1 MKDESFESD
10 IQADPTEAERLMRG
24 LRGWIAQRIN
34 PNERFAVELLCR
46 EAVANAI
53 EHGSRNDPSKR
64 VRVSVALMGNE
75 VSCLIEDEGGGF
87 ICSPA
92 DWFVQ
97 TWPGEQGRGI
107 TILGHYADRVLFE
120 EGGRIVRFS
129 KRIRGGIEQ

>member
-1 MKDESFESD
+1 MRGESFESE
-10 IQADPTEAERLMRG
+10 IQADPVEAERVMRG
-24 LRGWIAQRIN
+24 LRDWIVQRIH
-34 PNERFAVELLCR
+34 PKECFAVEILCR

-53 EHGSRNDPSKR
+53 EHGNRNDPSKR
-64 VRVSVALMGNE
+64 VRISVSLKGHE
-75 VSCLIEDEGGGF
+75 VSCVIEDEGSGF

-97 TWPGEQGRGI
+97 TCPGDRGRGM

-129 KRIRGGIEQ
+129 RRIRGGLEQ